1 MIIRI
6 SEDKPHTAKF
16 VAFQAHDAPVVA
28 MAVDASGGLLAT
40 ASADRRVLVWDT
52 DGGFCTHAF
61 KGHTGVVSCV
71 QFHPD
76 IHQLLVRLEYER
88 FLFSNTGYL
97 IIS

>member
-1 MIIRI
+1 
-6 SEDKPHTAKF
+6 
-16 VAFQAHDAPVVA
+16 

-52 DGGFCTHAF
+52 EGGFCTHAF

-76 IHQLLVRLEYER
+76 IHRLLVSKSLVTCEVQEDQKECRKVTR
-88 FLFSNTGYL
+88 TS
-97 IIS
+97 

>member
-1 MIIRI
+1 VI
-6 SEDKPHTAKF
+6 
-16 VAFQAHDAPVVA
+16 A

-52 DGGFCTHAF
+52 EGGFCTHAF

-76 IHQLLVRLEYER
+76 IHRLLVSDLAYKVYGSTRP
-88 FLFSNTGYL
+88 
-97 IIS
+97 II